1 MVSFSIEVCFVVLIE
16 YVWSCFLIEYD
27 RSNHDSRWNLKTQ
40 IYLDWGDILGDR
52 KIWLPDSIKKT
63 LPMSISFPDVRITD
77 HLEGTKYIQISGEQP
92 FRWFPRVSNAN
103 LEYEC
108 WWNISNAPGIII
120 VYTLIYP
127 HWLNIG
133 CTPQKMMG
141 KRYVSVLY
149 MELLKMD
156 LFSQEHV
163 IFTL

>member
-1 MVSFSIEVCFVVLIE
+1 MKHENTSLSWLRR
-16 YVWSCFLIEYD
+16 YPG
-27 RSNHDSRWNLKTQ
+27 RSEDSHCQ
-40 IYLDWGDILGDR
+40 IL
-52 KIWLPDSIKKT
+52 KKT

-92 FRWFPRVSNAN
+92 FRWFPWVSNAN

-108 WWNISNAPGIII
+108 WWNISNAPCIII

-127 HWLNIG
+127 HWPNIG

-141 KRYVSVLY
+141 KCYVSVLY

-156 LFSQEHV
+156 LFFSRRCHFHS
-163 IFTL
+163 IIYSLSSLSHL